1 VITEYHPRLLPCAK
15 CGRLTMHDAK
25 AIGPFMASD
34 GLPEIRST
42 DYHCQEC
49 RSMYLPAPE

>member
-1 VITEYHPRLLPCAK
+1 M
-15 CGRLTMHDAK
+15 TMHDAN

-34 GLPEIRST
+34 GLPEIRPT

-49 RSMYLPAPE
+49 SAMYLHPPE